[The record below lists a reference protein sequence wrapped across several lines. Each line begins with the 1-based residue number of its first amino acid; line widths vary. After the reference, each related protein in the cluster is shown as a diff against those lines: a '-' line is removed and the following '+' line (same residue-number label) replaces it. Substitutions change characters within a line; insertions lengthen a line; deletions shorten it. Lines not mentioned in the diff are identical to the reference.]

1 MTKDQ
6 RVPANIRAEVAR
18 RGLRQK
24 DLAEMLGMSQASVSA
39 RLHGRVEFR
48 LSEIE
53 VLASIWGISLSYL
66 LGEVAA

>member
-1 MTKDQ
+1 
-6 RVPANIRAEVAR
+6 
-18 RGLRQK
+18 
-24 DLAEMLGMSQASVSA
+24 MLEMSQASVSA